1 MIIGIGTDIVK
12 TQRIQAAVDE
22 YGDRFL
28 DRCFTSIERSRAAS
42 RSNPIRAYARL
53 FAAKEA
59 LLKALGTGMREGLSW
74 HDWEITPDEH
84 GAPTV
89 EMRGG
94 AADRLSGENLNIRL
108 SMSDDGDYAVA
119 FAVIERKQK

>member
-1 MIIGIGTDIVK
+1 MITGIGTDIVNIR
-12 TQRIQAAVDE
+12 RIQDSVDE

-28 DRCFTSIERSRAAS
+28 ERCFTPLERQRADG
-42 RSNPIRAYARL
+42 RHDPIKAYARL

-74 HDWEITPDEH
+74 HDWQITPDEA

-89 EMRGG
+89 EIRGG
-94 AADRLSGENLNIRL
+94 AAQRLNPQDVTIRL

-119 FAVIERKQK
+119 FAVIERKSL

>member
-1 MIIGIGTDIVK
+1 MIIGIGTDIVR
-12 TQRIQAAVDE
+12 TSRIQEAIDE
-22 YGDRFL
+22 YGDHFL
-28 DRCFTSIERSRAAS
+28 DRCFTAVERQRTEK
-42 RSNPIRAYARL
+42 RGEPVRAYARL

-74 HDWEITPDEH
+74 HDWEITPDAH

-94 AADRLSGENLNIRL
+94 AAERLKGQELNIRL
-108 SMSDDGDYAVA
+108 SLSDDGDYAVA
-119 FAVIERKQK
+119 FAVIERKTS

>member
-1 MIIGIGTDIVK
+1 MIIGIGTDIVR
-12 TQRIQAAVDE
+12 TQRIQASVDE
-22 YGDRFL
+22 YGERFL
-28 DRCFTSIERSRAAS
+28 DRCFTPVERKRAEG
-42 RSNPIRAYARL
+42 RNEPIRAYARL

-94 AADRLSGENLNIRL
+94 AAARLADQDLNIRL
-108 SMSDDGDYAVA
+108 SLSDDGEYAVA
-119 FAVIERKQK
+119 FAVIERKHA

>member
-12 TQRIQAAVDE
+12 TQRIQEAVNE

-28 DRCFTSIERSRAAS
+28 DRCFTPTERQRAEK
-42 RSNPIRAYARL
+42 RNTPIRAYARL

-74 HDWEITPDEH
+74 HDWEITPDDH

-89 EMRGG
+89 DMRGG
-94 AADRLSGENLNIRL
+94 AAQRLAGQDINIRL

-119 FAVIERKQK
+119 FAVIERKPK